1 MSKTPEPKVSAIITL
16 HREGVLAHTTLH
28 SIERV
33 RRHAEASAIP
43 MELVIVLDRADEET
57 RRIARAHPAVRP
69 TDTITE
75 VGHGDL
81 SLSRNHGIA
90 LARGECIGTFDGD
103 DYFSE
108 NWVTT
113 AWWYVQECGPKTIVH
128 PEMMIAFGALNA
140 YWWQVDQSGPHYR
153 PCAQLMLNFWNAC
166 AFARREAFRD
176 FPYVVARVGEA
187 GFGFEDWHW
196 NCETIA
202 AGYVHRLALGTVRFE
217 RRKASGS
224 LNAAHQSVSAVI
236 RPSAFFDRL
245 DLLLPGDAGRAAP

>member
-1 MSKTPEPKVSAIITL
+1 MSATPEPKVSAIITL
-16 HREGVLAHTTLH
+16 HHEGMLAHLTLN

-33 RRHAEASAIP
+33 RRHAEARAIP
-43 MELVIVLDRADEET
+43 VELVIVLDRADEET
-57 RRIARAHPAVRP
+57 RRIARRHPALRAS
-69 TDTITE
+69 DLLTE
-75 VGHGDL
+75 VDFGDL
-81 SLSRNHGIA
+81 SLSRNHGIS
-90 LARGECIGTFDGD
+90 LARAECIGTFDGD

-113 AWWYVQECGPKTIVH
+113 AWTYVQHYGPRTIVH

-140 YWWQVDQSGPHYR
+140 YWWQLDQTGAHYR
-153 PCAQLMLNFWNAC
+153 AAAQLMINYWNAC

-176 FPYVVARVGEA
+176 LPYVVARVGEA

-217 RRKASGS
+217 RRKATGS
-224 LNAAHQSVSAVI
+224 LNAAHESVSAVI

-245 DLLLPGDAGRAAP
+245 DLLAPDAGMGPAR